1 MATYGLQVF
10 NAAGVLIFDSNTHR
24 VMKYIKTIPNPT
36 FTQVGN
42 TFHYIHNIPEMVLA
56 RSFVEVVPSN
66 GGYTGNVW
74 LTEGQV
80 HMQFNVAVN
89 LIFYRF

>member
-1 MATYGLQVF
+1 MSTYGLQVF
-10 NAAGVLIFDSNTHR
+10 NADGVLIFDSNTHR
-24 VMKYIKTIPNPT
+24 VMKYIKTILSPV

-42 TFHYIHNIPEMVLA
+42 TFHYIHNMPELELSK
-56 RSFVEVVPSN
+56 SFVEVQPTN
-66 GGYTGNVW
+66 NGYTGNVW

-80 HMQFNVAVN
+80 HMQFNVPVS

>member
-1 MATYGLQVF
+1 MATYGVQIF
-10 NAAGVLIFDSNTHR
+10 NAGGALIFDSNTHR
-24 VMKYIKTIPNPT
+24 VMKYIKTIVSPT

-42 TFHYIHNIPEMVLA
+42 TFHYVHNIPEMTLSSA
-56 RSFVEVVPSN
+56 FVEVVSNN

-80 HMQFNVAVN
+80 HMQFNVSVS